1 MSLNTRLLKLE
12 RSPLRSVRAK
22 CTECGWPL
30 PGNSPLP
37 TPLPEGSVV
46 LDFPEWGEAES
57 EGDDGRSDFCGTCGR
72 QVVFRLK
79 FDRVG

>member
-1 MSLNTRLLKLE
+1 MNLNTRLLKLE
-12 RSPLRSVRAK
+12 RSPSRTVRAK

-46 LDFPEWGEAES
+46 LDFPEWGEADS
-57 EGDDGRSDFCGTCGR
+57 DGDQSDYCGACGR
-72 QVVFRLK
+72 QVVFRLG